1 MPHFEEVARR
11 VKPLIAGEVA
21 LKNEMLREEAND
33 EFDQVWEE
41 DDELRKA
48 NELLGEALEG
58 IREMEDVPTRREPTP
73 IIKPNSS
80 QPRRSELPRVN

>member
-58 IREMEDVPTRREPTP
+58 IREMEDVPDAEEANTE
-73 IIKPNSS
+73 N
-80 QPRRSELPRVN
+80 